1 MLYTEPLIIMSK
13 KIKIKKKIIIESL
26 IVFLIA
32 ISPFLF
38 KFYDYLPKEENSEF
52 SLLGI
57 TVGSNGFDSVSTYV
71 WFMMGKIIPLYLLI
85 LWFLTSKDW
94 WYHILIIPIAMYS
107 FQIFEERFANNDVI
121 DSANIM
127 WLLPV
132 CMIVIPFVYFVRV
145 KLYDKYVHGIDLEAI
160 DAELQELKEKPEI
173 KDTSQKTSEPMASED
188 LLNESIAE
196 ELNRKLSTG
205 NIENS
210 LKQLQ
215 HRLQNWLHFK
225 F

>member
-1 MLYTEPLIIMSK
+1 MSK
-13 KIKIKKKIIIESL
+13 KIKIKKKIIIESS

-52 SLLGI
+52 TFLGI
-57 TVGSNGFDSVSTYV
+57 SIGSNGFDSVSTYV
-71 WFMMGKIIPLYLLI
+71 WFMMGKIIPLYLLV

-107 FQIFEERFANNDVI
+107 FQIFEERFAQDDVI
-121 DSANIM
+121 DSENIL

-132 CMIVIPFVYFVRV
+132 CMVVIPFVYFVRV
-145 KLYDKYVHGIDLEAI
+145 KLYDKHVHGIDLEAM
-160 DAELQELKEKPEI
+160 DAELQELKEKPEL
-173 KDTSQKTSEPMASED
+173 KNSSVEKPESKASEE

-196 ELNRKLSTG
+196 EIDRKLSTT
-205 NIENS
+205 NIENA

-215 HRLQNWLHFK
+215 HRLQNWLHLK